1 MKVSIIILNWNG
13 GEVDCIEAIESAM
26 AQSYANKELI
36 FVDNGS
42 SDGSG
47 LTVQQRYPDI
57 TYISLEKNIGCP
69 PGRNVGAHQAKGDLL
84 FFLENDG
91 VWDNPELI
99 SDAVDL
105 FTKHQKLG
113 AVYTRVEGY
122 ETGSIDSPLDPLPS
136 KDTYN
141 GLYLSSSFRGGA
153 SIIRTELFADCGG
166 FPSDFFRQCEE
177 RFLSLLIYD
186 RGYKVAYW
194 PVYSLR
200 HKGSDYVGKAAAVS
214 SFNVENNLK
223 TILRLYPFLPAITI
237 GLSKWIVSMVGLFRA
252 ELSNKIVPITSS
264 LIKELFVE
272 NRFRRVSNATFCLV
286 ETLRQGRASSTD
298 IDSEASDT
306 TLLSLIFSRLFLGK

>member
-47 LTVQQRYPDI
+47 LTMQQRYSDL

-113 AVYTRVEGY
+113 AVYTLFIPPSPPIFRLSWRFWPKRLKLIRLPDLEL
-122 ETGSIDSPLDPLPS
+122 EPASTSPLSALP
-136 KDTYN
+136 
-141 GLYLSSSFRGGA
+141 
-153 SIIRTELFADCGG
+153 
-166 FPSDFFRQCEE
+166 
-177 RFLSLLIYD
+177 
-186 RGYKVAYW
+186 
-194 PVYSLR
+194 
-200 HKGSDYVGKAAAVS
+200 
-214 SFNVENNLK
+214 
-223 TILRLYPFLPAITI
+223 
-237 GLSKWIVSMVGLFRA
+237 
-252 ELSNKIVPITSS
+252 
-264 LIKELFVE
+264 
-272 NRFRRVSNATFCLV
+272 
-286 ETLRQGRASSTD
+286 
-298 IDSEASDT
+298 
-306 TLLSLIFSRLFLGK
+306 

>member
-13 GEVDCIEAIESAM
+13 GEIDCIEAIESAM

-47 LTVQQRYPDI
+47 LVVQKRYPEL

-69 PGRNVGAHQAKGDLL
+69 SGRNVGAQQAKGDLL

-91 VWDNPELI
+91 VWDDPELI
-99 SDAVDL
+99 SDAVNL
-105 FTKHQKLG
+105 FAKHQKLG

-122 ETGSIDSPLDPLPS
+122 ETGSVDAPLDPLPS
-136 KDTYN
+136 KDTGS

-153 SIIRTELFADCGG
+153 SIIRTALFAECSG

-223 TILRLYPFLPAITI
+223 TIFRLYPILPAITI
-237 GLSKWIVSMVGLFRA
+237 GLPKWIVSMIGLFRA
-252 ELSNKIVPITSS
+252 GLRNKIVPITSN
-264 LIKELFVE
+264 LIKECFVDSG
-272 NRFRRVSNATFCLV
+272 FRRVSNATFCFV
-286 ETLRQGRASSTD
+286 ETLRQGKMSS
-298 IDSEASDT
+298 INFESEARGRSV
-306 TLLSLIFSRLFLGK
+306 LSLIFSRLFLGK